1 VTTGVFLNY
10 VFTGSSTALE
20 LLRKNLAAAAGAHLL
35 CPDGSYNTCMAP
47 ANAIKVPFVKR
58 EQGFMVQRGNPKG
71 IKSVEDLER
80 SDVVFVNRDRGSG
93 TRILL
98 DYLLQQKGLEPDHIK
113 GYDHEEFSHL
123 RVGMCVASGL
133 ADVGLGIKFAADVLG
148 LDFVPVAEEEYD
160 LFFLSEYS
168 NLADTIS
175 DFIKSEQF
183 RVRLSNMGGY
193 RLVE

>member
-1 VTTGVFLNY
+1 MRYVGWPLLVASDDIALKFLLSDLRKMGVFLNY

-80 SDVVFVNRDRGSG
+80 SDVVFVNRDRGSA
-93 TRILL
+93 
-98 DYLLQQKGLEPDHIK
+98 H
-113 GYDHEEFSHL
+113 
-123 RVGMCVASGL
+123 ASYW
-133 ADVGLGIKFAADVLG
+133 IT
-148 LDFVPVAEEEYD
+148 
-160 LFFLSEYS
+160 YS
-168 NLADTIS
+168 NKRA
-175 DFIKSEQF
+175 
-183 RVRLSNMGGY
+183 
-193 RLVE
+193 